1 MCIHYSK
8 YICIY
13 VYPKIFIVVIH
24 IRLPFLETS
33 SVGFLYEEYKHIC
46 YTYQVEYIKMEI
58 WKEKIKHAL
67 LLIWS
72 TQKSSVID
80 EACKMSEE
88 FWQISFRKI
97 SRLWECYISIIKTN
111 VSLKHSVKV
120 LKST

>member
-1 MCIHYSK
+1 M
-8 YICIY
+8 
-13 VYPKIFIVVIH
+13 
-24 IRLPFLETS
+24 
-33 SVGFLYEEYKHIC
+33 GFLYEEYKHIC

-58 WKEKIKHAL
+58 GKEKVKHAL
-67 LLIWS
+67 LPIWS
-72 TQKSSVID
+72 IQKSSIID

-120 LKST
+120 LKSP